1 MSKHAI
7 CIKPSTSLGFL
18 IFVLLLFVLP
28 ISSSYCV
35 EDAAQPKYEFEII
48 RDWLTMQD
56 GTRLAVSYFKP
67 IVQNGEKLPALL
79 ELLPYRKDDLFYL
92 RDYPVYAYFA
102 RRGYV
107 MVKVDIRGT
116 GASEGKVP
124 PREYSDMELEDAVE
138 IIDQL
143 SKAPWCNGNVGMW
156 GISWGGFNAIQVAM
170 RRPPALKAIL
180 AGCASDDLF
189 YDDVH
194 FIDGAYHVDQYELRI
209 DTKHGLP
216 KWPDYALD
224 DAYFA
229 ERFNAYPWFLTYL
242 KQQQDGP
249 FWRKNSLRWDYQ
261 AIQIPVYMFGGLLDG
276 YKDSIPRM
284 LENIQVPLKADM
296 GPYNHAWPDV
306 GVPGPNFEWRHE
318 LTRWWDHWLKGQD
331 NGIIDEPRFA
341 VFVREG
347 HPPDPLLQT
356 TPGHR
361 RYEEWPIARTQW
373 TKFYP
378 SENGHLQPNPQ
389 HKTIDRLKY
398 VPSSGVALGY
408 WWGEPT
414 GDMRPEDATSLVY
427 DSDILDRK
435 TEIIGFPEVKLSV
448 STDAKLAHWVV
459 RLEDVHPDGQ
469 VSLVTG
475 AVFNGSHFRSRLQP
489 EYLSP
494 GQTYNLEFPMHFTT
508 WTFLPGHRIRLA
520 VSNALFPM
528 IWPTPYPMTTQL
540 HLGEKTTCL
549 ELPVI
554 PFKKQP
560 QPQYRSPEPREQR
573 PDARSLESKGW
584 PFLYRVKRDL
594 YTSTTTVEWEG
605 ESEMEIS
612 DHHWFISD
620 KTTYRTQDTNP
631 ANSSFEGKT
640 IRRITMP
647 DRSVE
652 LQTII
657 TVQSD
662 IKNFYVSFTRKI
674 MENQK
679 LIREKTWEETIPR
692 MFQ

>member
-1 MSKHAI
+1 MIKHANI
-7 CIKPSTSLGFL
+7 TRPSIRLGILILMLLVHMSSFLYAEETSS
-18 IFVLLLFVLP
+18 P
-28 ISSSYCV
+28 
-35 EDAAQPKYEFEII
+35 EYEFEII

-56 GTRLAVSYFKP
+56 GMRLAVSYFQP

-116 GASEGKVP
+116 GASEGEVP
-124 PREYSDMELEDAVE
+124 PREYSEIELEDAVE

-194 FIDGAYHVDQYELRI
+194 YIDGAYHVDQYELRI
-209 DTKHGLP
+209 DTKHALP
-216 KWPDYALD
+216 RWPDYTLD
-224 DAYFA
+224 EAYF
-229 ERFNAYPWFLTYL
+229 EDRFNAYPWFLTYL

-284 LENIQVPLKADM
+284 LENMQVPLKADM
-296 GPYNHAWPDV
+296 GPYNHAWPDT

-318 LTRWWDHWLKGQD
+318 LTRWWDHWLKGRD
-331 NGIIDEPRFA
+331 TGIMDEPRFSI
-341 VFVREG
+341 FVREG
-347 HPPDPLLQT
+347 HPPDPLLKM

-361 RYEEWPIARTQW
+361 RYEEWPIKRTQW
-373 TKFYP
+373 IQLFP
-378 SENGHLQPNPQ
+378 SENGLLQPDPQ
-389 HKTIDRLKY
+389 NRTTNHLKY

-427 DSDILDRK
+427 DSNILDKK
-435 TEIIGFPEVKLSV
+435 TEIIGFPKVKLQV
-448 STDAKLAHWVV
+448 STDAELAHWAV
-459 RLEDVHPDGQ
+459 RLEDVHPDGR

-475 AVFNGSHFRSRLQP
+475 AVFNGSHFRSRLNP
-489 EYLSP
+489 EYLIP
-494 GQTYNLEFPMHFTT
+494 EKIYDLEFPMHFTT
-508 WTFLPGHRIRLA
+508 WTFQPGHRIRLA

-528 IWPTPYPMTTQL
+528 IWPTPYSMTTQL
-540 HLGEKTTCL
+540 YLGETTTCL

-554 PFKKQP
+554 PFRKQP
-560 QPQYRSPEPREQR
+560 QPQYLPPEPREKR

-584 PFLYRVKRDL
+584 PFIYRVNYDI
-594 YTSTTTVEWEG
+594 YTATTTVEWEG

-612 DHHWFISD
+612 GDHWFISD
-620 KTTYRTQDTNP
+620 RTTYRTQDTNP
-631 ANSSFEGKT
+631 ANSSFFGKA
-640 IRRITMP
+640 IRRITRQ

-652 LQTII
+652 LQTLI
-657 TVQSD
+657 TVRSD
-662 IKNFYVSFTRKI
+662 KKNFYVDFTRKI
-674 MENQK
+674 LENQV
-679 LIREKTWEETIPR
+679 LIREKTWKETIPR
-692 MFQ
+692 RFQ